1 MRVSEIFMRLAV
13 AAVVIVG
20 AADTTVG
27 NTCAALPVSG
37 NGVAVMQNESG
48 QSVLSEESGVLEQ
61 EKEQG
66 GVLGVRRNPDGTIVG
81 PVDEVIDTTK
91 TEKGVL

>member
-1 MRVSEIFMRLAV
+1 MRVSEIFMSLAV

-48 QSVLSEESGVLEQ
+48 KAFCPKRAEFWNR
-61 EKEQG
+61 K
-66 GVLGVRRNPDGTIVG
+66 RNRAEFWASAEILTGR
-81 PVDEVIDTTK
+81 
-91 TEKGVL
+91 